1 MADLRRERID
11 YESDPLLEAE
21 VPSDPLV
28 LFGDWLDDALAAK
41 DQGLLEPTAMTVSTV
56 ARVGGGWQPQARVVL
71 LKEFDERG
79 FVFFTNYESAKGREI
94 AANPRVCASFF
105 WMPLSRQV
113 RIDGVARK
121 ISAEESDDYFSIRPR
136 GAQVGAWASRQSTEV
151 ANLGELETA
160 YEEADL
166 RFPDDPVPRP
176 SHWGGYVIEPTRI
189 EFWVGRR
196 SRMHDRLVYTR
207 NETRWTVG
215 RLAP

>member
-28 LFGDWLDDALAAK
+28 LFGEWLDDALAAK

-56 ARVGGGWQPQARVVL
+56 ARVGDEWQPQARVVL

-79 FVFFTNYESAKGREI
+79 FVFFTNYESAKGHEI

-113 RIDGVARK
+113 RIDGVAER

-176 SHWGGYVIEPTRI
+176 PHWGGYVIAPTRI

-207 NETRWTVG
+207 NETRWAVG

>member
-1 MADLRRERID
+1 M
-11 YESDPLLEAE
+11 
-21 VPSDPLV
+21 PSDPFV
-28 LFGDWLDDALAAK
+28 LFGEWLDDALAAK

-56 ARVGGGWQPQARVVL
+56 AHDGDEWQPQARVAL
-71 LKEFDERG
+71 LKGYDERG

-105 WMPLSRQV
+105 WMQLSRQV
-113 RIDGVARK
+113 RIDGVAEK
-121 ISAEESDDYFSIRPR
+121 ISAEESDDYFAIRPR
-136 GAQVGAWASRQSTEV
+136 GAQVGAWASRQSAEV
-151 ANLGELETA
+151 ANLAELETA

-176 SHWGGYVIEPTRI
+176 PHWGGYVIVPHRI

-196 SRMHDRLVYTR
+196 SRMHDRLVYTH